1 MKRFELISIGI
12 LLGITACAAPPMGTA
27 TDSTDDS
34 TFIDDAED
42 DAEDDTPTDQDDSD
56 DEPPADSQPDDGGI
70 DDEPDDEPQSDEFQ
84 PIDGAWVTLSEAMPM
99 DGCSME
105 DWVVNDPGQPI
116 DVAVVSDSNFE
127 IIDARVNLQCE
138 YDETG
143 FDCLPSTFTDTTPNE
158 EYGLDATLVLN
169 LETYGEFDGP
179 DLLTMHTEITA
190 NCSGSDCW
198 LVAIATAS
206 FPCEM
211 SLITEAEAQ

>member
-12 LLGITACAAPPMGTA
+12 LAGLAACATPTVGTA
-27 TDSTDDS
+27 TDSTDDT
-34 TFIDDAED
+34 TFIDDADD
-42 DAEDDTPTDQDDSD
+42 DAPTDTDDSD
-56 DEPPADSQPDDGGI
+56 DEPPADSQPGDGGI
-70 DDEPDDEPQSDEFQ
+70 DNEPDDEPPSDEFQ
-84 PIDGAWVTLSEAMPM
+84 PNDGAWVTLSEAMPL

-116 DVAVVSDSNFE
+116 DVSVVSDSDFE
-127 IIDARVNLQCE
+127 IIDARVNLQCV

-143 FDCLPSTFTDTTPNE
+143 FDCLPSTFTDTTPSE
-158 EYGLDATLVLN
+158 EFGLNATLVLQ
-169 LETYGEFDGP
+169 LETFGEFDGP

-198 LVAIATAS
+198 LVALATSS